1 MPPIHP
7 SLNADDTIVAISTP
21 PGRGGIGVV
30 RLSGSTAAAIAD
42 KLIQTKSQNG
52 LRPRHATTAALV
64 DEDGNSID
72 QVVAT
77 FFPKPHS
84 YTAEDVVEISCHGA
98 PVVLG
103 FAVER
108 ALAEGARLAQPGEFT
123 QRAFLNGRLD
133 LAQAEAVRDL
143 IDSTTLY
150 QARVAVQQVE
160 GGLSQRLAP
169 LKKQLCDLIALLEA
183 GIDFAEDDISV
194 AGDDEILGRLRP
206 VLSGVKRLADSFEVG
221 KVVRGGVT
229 LAILGRPNVG
239 KSSLFNRLLE
249 QDRAIVTAQAGTT
262 RDALSEYFSIHGLP
276 VKLVD
281 TAGIRATADVIEAKG
296 VEKSYAAL
304 ADSDIILAVIDLAEE
319 LDETDQELLERAR
332 RSGRRTL
339 LVGNKCDLPP
349 KAQTAEAIVRV
360 SAETGEGIDELR
372 RQIYEHALPQNA
384 DAHETGFIT
393 SIRHERLLREAE
405 TYLKKAEHAV
415 GEAIPHEMLL
425 LDLYAALQPID
436 GITGATTVDD
446 ILRNIFSTFC
456 IGK

>member
-1 MPPIHP
+1 M
-7 SLNADDTIVAISTP
+7 
-21 PGRGGIGVV
+21 V
-30 RLSGSTAAAIAD
+30 RLSGPEAAVIAAKLVETPSQSGWRPRQATNG
-42 KLIQTKSQNG
+42 KLI
-52 LRPRHATTAALV
+52 
-64 DEDGNSID
+64 DEEGHPID
-72 QVVAT
+72 QVLVT
-77 FFPKPHS
+77 FFPKPRS
-84 YTAEDVVEISCHGA
+84 YTAEDVVEISCHGS
-98 PVVLG
+98 PVVLA

-108 ALAEGARLAQPGEFT
+108 ALAAGARLASPGEFT

-160 GGLSQRLAP
+160 GGLSRRLAP
-169 LKKQLCDLIALLEA
+169 IKKELCDLIALLEA

-194 AGDDEILGRLRP
+194 ASDEQILGRLDAVR
-206 VLSGVKRLADSFEVG
+206 SAISRLADSFRVG

-262 RDALSEYFSIHGLP
+262 RDMLSEYFSINGLP

-296 VEKSYAAL
+296 VAKSYEAL
-304 ADSDIILAVIDLAEE
+304 ADSDILLAIIDLSQPLE
-319 LDETDQELLERAR
+319 DTDRELLARAR
-332 RSGRRTL
+332 RSGRHTL
-339 LVGNKCDLPP
+339 LVGNKCDLTPR
-349 KAQTAEAIVRV
+349 AEAAEPLLRV
-360 SAETGEGIDELR
+360 SAETGEGLDELR

-393 SIRHERLLREAE
+393 SIRHEKLLREAE
-405 TYLKKAEHAV
+405 TYLKKAEAAV
-415 GEAIPHEMLL
+415 GDAIPHEMLL
-425 LDLYAALQPID
+425 LDLYAALEPLD
-436 GITGATTVDD
+436 AITGATTVED